1 MALFQKRI
9 KRVFLKRLVCLLCFF
24 IPVSC
29 LLLLINLGLPEMDN
43 SIKRSFRSSIPWKS
57 SEEAKLGELG
67 EMMVAMLPDDL
78 PFTIFVPSEE
88 AFERVLKLRARDSL
102 TEQKINDTYATVS
115 RIMGFSA
122 VPEHLPS
129 GAVPLHKEISF
140 DSISG
145 FRLYA
150 WKDVKGT
157 LVVNGVRS
165 VCVDVRK
172 AEIVVHIMSGVIM
185 DAEFEQSFSPDYD

>member
-1 MALFQKRI
+1 MALFQTRMKRG
-9 KRVFLKRLVCLLCFF
+9 FLKRLVCLLCLI

-29 LLLLINLGLPEMDN
+29 LLLLITLGLPDMDN
-43 SIKRSFRSSIPWKS
+43 SIKRPFKNSIPWKS
-57 SEEAKLGELG
+57 SEEVILGELG
-67 EMMVAMLPDDL
+67 EMMVAMLPNDL

-88 AFERVLKLRARDSL
+88 AFERVLKLRASDSL
-102 TEQKINDTYATVS
+102 TEQKINDTYATIS

-122 VPEHLPS
+122 VPQHLPS
-129 GAVPLHKEISF
+129 GAVPLHKEKSF

-150 WKDVKGT
+150 WKDVKGN

-172 AEIVVHIMSGVIM
+172 AEIVAHIMSGVIM
-185 DAEFEQSFSPDYD
+185 DAEFEQSFSSDYD

>member
-1 MALFQKRI
+1 
-9 KRVFLKRLVCLLCFF
+9 
-24 IPVSC
+24 
-29 LLLLINLGLPEMDN
+29 MDN
-43 SIKRSFRSSIPWKS
+43 SIKRSCKTLLPWKS
-57 SEEAKLGELG
+57 SEEVKLGELG
-67 EMMVAMLPDDL
+67 EMMVAMLPSDL

-88 AFERVLKLRARDSL
+88 AFEHVLKLRASDSL
-102 TEQKINDTYATVS
+102 TEQKMNDTYATVS
-115 RIMGFSA
+115 RVMGFSA
-122 VPEHLPS
+122 VPQHLPS

-165 VCVDVRK
+165 ECVDVRK
-172 AEIVVHIMSGVIM
+172 AEIIVHIMSGVIM
-185 DAEFEQSFSPDYD
+185 DVEFEQSFSPDYDD

>member
-1 MALFQKRI
+1 
-9 KRVFLKRLVCLLCFF
+9 
-24 IPVSC
+24 
-29 LLLLINLGLPEMDN
+29 MDN
-43 SIKRSFRSSIPWKS
+43 SIKRPFKNSIPWKS
-57 SEEAKLGELG
+57 SEEVILGELG
-67 EMMVAMLPDDL
+67 EMMVAMLPNDL

-88 AFERVLKLRARDSL
+88 AFERVLKLRASDSL
-102 TEQKINDTYATVS
+102 TEQKINDTYATIS

-122 VPEHLPS
+122 VPQHLPS
-129 GAVPLHKEISF
+129 GAVPLHKEKSF

-150 WKDVKGT
+150 WKDVKGN

-172 AEIVVHIMSGVIM
+172 AEIVAHIMSGVIM
-185 DAEFEQSFSPDYD
+185 DAEFEQSFSSDYD